1 MYNVLHGTS
10 PQGDIIVLED
20 HNHCIVPL
28 AHDEVGG
35 IKNIAWNSIPPVT
48 ASAFFSHYDDN
59 AKQEVS
65 YIVTAVLDEG
75 FFMYTPL

>member
-1 MYNVLHGTS
+1 MYCISFWHVQCITWYL

-65 YIVTAVLDEG
+65 YIVTAV
-75 FFMYTPL
+75 